1 MEFFETNLSVLD
13 THNPP
18 LARRLRAVGEL
29 KHFEIFMDEG
39 NVASLNAVH
48 TTHFTP
54 LYEGSP
60 AQSVEEDTARYVAFD
75 EHPFLYMYGLGNGM
89 LIKTLLANPKHE
101 RIVVVEPEDE
111 LAFVVLHMVDFSTE
125 LQSGRLALFGQEE
138 VDFPRMLTLFLGQ
151 KALHYAKVY
160 DLHVST
166 PYYEKCHLDHLRV
179 TNQTLI
185 EALYQGVNVAG
196 NDPKDALI
204 GLKHHVVNLPK
215 VFKTPPLGE
224 LLKKLGTTQT
234 AVLVSTG
241 PSLGKQLPLLK
252 QIAPYVR
259 IVAVDASFPVLY
271 RAGIKP
277 DVVVSVERVVESAR
291 FFTELPAEAFEGVV
305 FALTSLQHKEVL
317 GSIKGGTLQVSLRPL
332 GYMMAT
338 GPDEWGYLGIG
349 MSAANMAYELIYHG
363 KFKTCILVG
372 QDLAYGEDG
381 ASHADGHVFGKH
393 NVKEKEGD
401 TWVEGWGGKGRV
413 RTNHTW
419 DMFRKS
425 FQKDIAETKE
435 TMLTINATEGGASI
449 YGALEIPFAETV
461 ALHVTQR
468 TVKTTLELW
477 YASQKDVLRIGAQ
490 VEHRVE
496 EIVAYTQALLEE
508 TKALFL
514 DVAAASEDAAT
525 TAAVFEELMVRI
537 GKIKERF
544 KEPLFEKVVWH
555 IAQSMMLSQEIAL
568 APLEVQKAQTS
579 AQQEEK
585 TRMLV
590 EAHKPWLFAFAGI
603 MDAISKTIAFAKTR
617 RLIDEIECIDVEV
630 EGEVI
635 DSFTCKEL
643 KPTLG
648 RVFDVDMRG
657 ILYDMPD
664 MHVGKA
670 AVFKDAKTGKVLPE
684 AFVSV
689 IAREDE
695 KYNELSFMKSLE
707 EPIDEEKIKDLY
719 YPNAIGFLATEENLA
734 DEEFVGYIKELM
746 GDFPF
751 YTFKAIIFD
760 TQLKQVLKN
769 IFIYRPIETCIA
781 NNTINIFENVEI
793 YLSNNDRNKL
803 DIQILQYLRKN
814 STDVLCL
821 GLCLKTGNVAVEQH
835 EKNHPEYYCKF
846 FQNLGFLGFRQS
858 DVEKYGKTYH
868 EVYYKKASETLGVDI
883 GFNLHETVSRAYV
896 YWNLKLGFRNHE
908 FFKYALDFGK
918 KYAKLQ

>member
-60 AQSVEEDTARYVAFD
+60 AQSVEEDTARYTAFD

-111 LAFVVLHMVDFSTE
+111 LAFVVLHMVDFSAE
-125 LQSGRLALFGQEE
+125 LASGKLVLFGQEE

-151 KALHYAKVY
+151 HSLRYARVY
-160 DLHVST
+160 DLHVAT
-166 PYYEKCHLDHLRV
+166 PYYEKIHPDHLRF

-185 EALYQGVNVAG
+185 EAFYQGINVAG

-215 VFKTPPLGE
+215 VLKTPPLGE
-224 LLKKLGTTQT
+224 FLHQLGTTEA

-241 PSLGKQLPLLK
+241 PSLTKQLPLLK
-252 QIAPYVR
+252 RMAPYVR

-277 DVVVSVERVVESAR
+277 DVVVSIERVVQSAK
-291 FFTELPAEAFEGVV
+291 FFTELPKEAFEGVV

-317 GSIKGGTLQVSLRPL
+317 ESIKGGTLQVSLRPL
-332 GYMMAT
+332 GYMMVT
-338 GPDEWGYLGIG
+338 GPEEWGYVGIG

-363 KFKTCILVG
+363 KFKTCMLIG

-381 ASHADGHVFGKH
+381 ASHAEGHVFGKD

-401 TWVEGWGGKGRV
+401 RWVEGWGKTGRV

-425 FQKDIAETKE
+425 FEKDIAETKE
-435 TMLTINATEGGASI
+435 QMLTINATEGGASI
-449 YGALEIPFAETV
+449 YGALEIPFAEAV
-461 ALHVTQR
+461 GLHVKQEK
-468 TVKTTLELW
+468 VKTPLELR

-496 EIVAYTQALLEE
+496 EIAAYTQALLEE

-525 TAAVFEELMVRI
+525 TAAVFEELMARI
-537 GKIKERF
+537 RKIKERF
-544 KEPLFEKVVWH
+544 DEPLFEKVVWH
-555 IAQSMMLSQEIAL
+555 IAQSMMLSQEITL
-568 APLEVQKAQTS
+568 APLEVQKVETA

-585 TRMLV
+585 TRALV
-590 EAHKPWLFAFAGI
+590 EAYKPWLFAFAGI
-603 MDAISKTIAFAKTR
+603 MDAILKTVSFAKTR
-617 RLIDEIECIDVEV
+617 RLIDEVERIDVEV

-635 DSFTCKEL
+635 DSFTCRAL
-643 KPTLG
+643 KPTFG

-664 MHVGKA
+664 THVGKA

-689 IAREDE
+689 ITREDE

-719 YPNAIGFLATEENLA
+719 CPNAIGFLATEENLA

-746 GDFPF
+746 VRFPDVE
-751 YTFKAIIFD
+751 FKGFCFNNINLNIEKHFMKTIEVLSISKIETLFQNIDIFIARSKICRQVSAVLTRNSLSMYIVSLNSSFKD
-760 TQLKQVLKN
+760 MTIFEYAQKNKNHKIWNVYDKLGLNKKQKKESRGIFHFFLYQNIYNQLKIPYVFDKNENLFEYEYFIKIEHIMKYPILKQKISSALN
-769 IFIYRPIETCIA
+769 
-781 NNTINIFENVEI
+781 
-793 YLSNNDRNKL
+793 LLKG
-803 DIQILQYLRKN
+803 LQ
-814 STDVLCL
+814 
-821 GLCLKTGNVAVEQH
+821 
-835 EKNHPEYYCKF
+835 
-846 FQNLGFLGFRQS
+846 
-858 DVEKYGKTYH
+858 
-868 EVYYKKASETLGVDI
+868 
-883 GFNLHETVSRAYV
+883 
-896 YWNLKLGFRNHE
+896 
-908 FFKYALDFGK
+908 
-918 KYAKLQ
+918 